1 MNAKS
6 IIKVIQ
12 FPIIEC
18 RWLLMIF
25 LVGLIGAQ
33 SIYCVKYLMTLM
45 DLVSHFWTMDV
56 SQCLMAVLELVDMVL
71 IGLLIK
77 MVIVGSY
84 QNSIGKLETHSADH
98 ALITSGSLKVKMASS
113 LVMVSGINLLQPFL
127 NTAGTP
133 LRDIAIKAAIH
144 LIFLTS
150 AIGLAYIE
158 YLHEK
163 CETLEKLPKEAVI
176 RSFDV

>member
-18 RWLLMIF
+18 RWLLMVF
-25 LVGLIGAQ
+25 LLGLIAAQ
-33 SIYCVKYLMTLM
+33 GVYCVKYLMTLI
-45 DLVSHFWTMDV
+45 DLFKHFWTMDV
-56 SQCLMAVLELVDMVL
+56 SECLMAVLELVDMVL

-84 QNSIGKLETHSADH
+84 QNSIGKLDTHSADH
-98 ALITSGSLKVKMASS
+98 ALITSGSLKIKMASS

-127 NTAGTP
+127 NTTGVP
-133 LRDIAIKAAIH
+133 LRDIAIKAMIH

-163 CETLEKLPKEAVI
+163 CETLEKLPHQSVI
-176 RSFDV
+176 KSLDI